1 MAQFSYQTVWRLA
14 GPNIISN
21 ILFVSISFAHL
32 WIISPLGS
40 RASAAVVTGSRI
52 QFLLMA
58 AAMALSI
65 ATTAVVA
72 RAWGANEKDEASAAT
87 TSSLSLALII
97 ALTLSLPTYIFAPAI
112 VSIFGLD
119 EQTEIMAVDYIRP
132 VAIFNFAFALTL
144 TMSTAMRA
152 ISDVIRPL
160 RFAAASTVLSIVF
173 SYVLTR
179 GTLSYE
185 GMGIVGIPIGTGIAQ
200 LLIVLYFMCLWA
212 LRRYEL
218 TPIKGTAL
226 DGRRLKQL
234 LKIGAPAA
242 IEQMIIQLSFI
253 VFMVMIGAYGTP
265 AFAAYGIGITILSVC
280 IVIGLGFGAA
290 SSTLSGQS
298 LGAGNEEEAR
308 ASGWAAMRLAIASM
322 AVIATLI
329 YLSRGFLAALLS
341 TDPET
346 QALTEYFILIL
357 AIIQP
362 LMAIEFAIGGAL
374 RGAGDTRYPLYISFI
389 GMILGR
395 LVIGYIV
402 FLAGGSIQLMYG
414 IIIIDY
420 LLKTT
425 LLILRFRGNKWIGDD
440 LNHVPT
446 AVQSVAGV
454 SRVAVRS
461 YYQTHDEEPE

>member
-1 MAQFSYQTVWRLA
+1 
-14 GPNIISN
+14 
-21 ILFVSISFAHL
+21 
-32 WIISPLGS
+32 
-40 RASAAVVTGSRI
+40 
-52 QFLLMA
+52 MA